1 MVIEATLFAK
11 SLSNGNN
18 GWLWSIKPLAYPE
31 DILPSFASPW
41 CVGREDLPKKTT
53 DPGLL
58 SILTAQNY
66 CNFSKL
72 PSFLIVNLYC
82 FHTKSQFYPPPDLDL
97 YQPLVLFVRQSWN
110 GNNALLVMKASSL
123 LPSSPRVFCPL
134 LSSSV
139 LFPFF
144 GKPSGFLRGSASYYC
159 CRTGYKLLQE
169 RSPAILSRMA
179 KLERSQFYAWL
190 IESVVI
196 RCTYCSCCFPYSA
209 GCIETTQTPLTRY
222 FSDEPFFPFS
232 CDRFLIVCPWFFFS
246 TCVFVKRISSNRGE
260 ALILMYHFRS
270 QFCGL
275 KTGK

>member
-18 GWLWSIKPLAYPE
+18 GWLWSIKPLAFP
-31 DILPSFASPW
+31 DNLLPSFASLW

-66 CNFSKL
+66 CNYSKL
-72 PSFLIVNLYC
+72 PNFYLLICIVSIPKASF
-82 FHTKSQFYPPPDLDL
+82 TPPVLDL
-97 YQPLVLFVRQSWN
+97 CQPLVLFLCQSWN
-110 GNNALLVMKASSL
+110 GNNAILVMKASSL

-144 GKPSGFLRGSASYYC
+144 GKPSGFLRDGASYYY

-169 RSPAILSRMA
+169 CSPAILSRHGKTRASSVLRMA
-179 KLERSQFYAWL
+179 YRK
-190 IESVVI
+190 
-196 RCTYCSCCFPYSA
+196 RCYTLYLLF
-209 GCIETTQTPLTRY
+209 LL
-222 FSDEPFFPFS
+222 FSLLSRLHRNNANNPDTLFF
-232 CDRFLIVCPWFFFS
+232 
-246 TCVFVKRISSNRGE
+246 G
-260 ALILMYHFRS
+260 
-270 QFCGL
+270 
-275 KTGK
+275 